1 VYGANHGFSAQYGG
15 DQMAN
20 SVAADIS
27 AQLDRYISSVEA
39 AEYLGVDVRLL
50 ENWRSQGRGPRYR
63 KFSKLVR
70 YSIADLKAFANAGI
84 VDPVREVY
92 E

>member
-1 VYGANHGFSAQYGG
+1 
-15 DQMAN
+15 MLN
-20 SVAADIS
+20 SQVAADIP
-27 AQLDRYISSVEA
+27 AQLDRHVSSAEA

-70 YSIADLKAFANAGI
+70 YSLADLRAFADARI
-84 VDPVREVY
+84 VDPIQQEVRA
-92 E
+92 